1 MGRLQALYEEP
12 HPIRRGLRKL
22 ARRLDVGTFEQ
33 QVRYGVLSRPAYGYC
48 LWQAADLARRLQYPS
63 ISVIEFGVAGGN
75 GLLVLEDYAASV
87 SAATGVNIDVYGFD
101 TGEGLPTTTDYRD
114 MPYRWKGGDFK
125 METSAL
131 EARLSRAHLVIGD
144 VKDTVPRF
152 FEETNRSPIG
162 AVYFDLDLYTATR
175 DALTILELGE
185 EHHLPRLPCYF
196 DDILG
201 SSLALFN
208 DYTGERLAIHE
219 FNSVHKWQ
227 KLSPAYHLISRAQ
240 LFPWY
245 HKVFHFHDFVHSRY
259 SEFVSTDQTS
269 QLPLNFALRR
279 SPMP

>member
-1 MGRLQALYEEP
+1 
-12 HPIRRGLRKL
+12 
-22 ARRLDVGTFEQ
+22 
-33 QVRYGVLSRPAYGYC
+33 
-48 LWQAADLARRLQYPS
+48 
-63 ISVIEFGVAGGN
+63 
-75 GLLVLEDYAASV
+75 
-87 SAATGVNIDVYGFD
+87 
-101 TGEGLPTTTDYRD
+101 

-131 EARLSRAHLVIGD
+131 KTRLSWAHLVIGD

-245 HKVFHFHDFVHSRY
+245 HKVFHFHDFVIADTPS
-259 SEFVSTDQTS
+259 
-269 QLPLNFALRR
+269 L
-279 SPMP
+279 